1 MNDHLLAQRIREAAI
16 ACSFDDCGIL
26 LLDNLE
32 GYRIHLK
39 ERIHKAPSSAPSG
52 RNCTGHS
59 S

>member
-16 ACSFDDCGIL
+16 ACGFDDCGIL

-32 GYRIHLK
+32 GYRICLK
-39 ERIHKAPSSAPSG
+39 ERIHKASSG
-52 RNCTGHS
+52 RNCAGYS